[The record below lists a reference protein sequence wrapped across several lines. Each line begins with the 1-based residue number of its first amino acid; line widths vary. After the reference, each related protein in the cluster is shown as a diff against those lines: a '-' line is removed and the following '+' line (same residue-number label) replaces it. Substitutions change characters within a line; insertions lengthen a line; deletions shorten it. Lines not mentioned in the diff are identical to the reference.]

1 MIDVNKFESM
11 QIGLASPDK
20 IRSWSYGEVKKPET
34 INYRT
39 LKPEKQGLFDERIFG
54 PTKDYE
60 CACGKYKRIR
70 YKGRVC
76 DRCGVEVTSSKV
88 RRERMGH
95 IELAAPVSHIW
106 YFKGIPSRMGL
117 VLDMS
122 PRSLEEVIYFASYV
136 VLDPGDTPLEKKQLL
151 SEAEYRDKK
160 AEFGDRFTAEMGAA
174 AIKKLLAD
182 VDLNKEA
189 AELKE
194 ELKEATGQK
203 RTRAI
208 RRLDILEAFI
218 KSGNKPEWMVLDV
231 IPVMPPDLRPMVQLE
246 GGRFAT
252 SDLNDLYRRV
262 INRNNRLKRLLK
274 LQAPGIIVQNEKR
287 MLQEAVD
294 ALIDNGRR
302 GRPVSG
308 PGNRPLKSLSHLLKG
323 KQGRFRQNLLGK
335 RVDYSGRSVIDVGPS
350 LRMNQMG
357 LPVPMALE
365 LFKPFIMH
373 ELVKRGLSANVK
385 AAKRKIDRRDDDVFD
400 VLEDVIKEHPV
411 LLNRAPTLHRLGIQ
425 AFEPILVSGKSMRL
439 HPLVCTAYNA
449 DFDGDQMAIHVPLSD
464 EAQAEARLLMLAA
477 SHILS
482 PRDGEPIVSPSQDM
496 VIGNYYMTTEDKGRE
511 GEGMIFKDTD
521 EAEMAYRNNYV
532 SLQTRVGVQ
541 VSAFPDKPFTDE
553 QRGKIMVTSVG
564 KLLFNR
570 ILPKDFNYINEPT
583 ADNITKG
590 VDDRFFLDPGEDINE
605 YLENAPLVPTF
616 KKGFLSD
623 LIAEVYKQYKVTKTS
638 QFLDRIKDL
647 GYYESTISGLTTAMS
662 DIHDLPEKP
671 EIIKKARKQVALV
684 TKQFRRG
691 LITDDERY
699 DRVIGIWNDAKDEVQ
714 NKLIEH
720 MDIHNPINMMSDS
733 GARGNISN
741 FTQLAGMR
749 GLMASPNGKIM
760 ELPVLSNFY
769 EGLSVLEMF
778 ISSHGARKGMT
789 DTALKTANSG
799 YLTRRLVDVAQDV
812 VVREKDCGT
821 DRGLEVTAITNGNEM
836 IEPLYDRIMGRYTM
850 KSAFDPKTGEKIVG
864 KNVLIDEAMAQK
876 IVDAG
881 VKKVTI
887 RSAFTCNTEHGVCE
901 RCYGRNAA
909 TGDRVE
915 AGEAVGTVAAQS
927 IGEPGTQL
935 TLRNFHT
942 GGVAGNEDITQGLP
956 RVQEIVEARNPKG
969 RATITEVTGEVESI
983 EENPAERTKDVTVKG
998 ETDTRT
1004 YTLPI
1009 TARMRVAEGDFVHRG
1024 TALNEG
1030 SIDPK
1035 ELIRVRD
1042 VLSTETYLLAEVQK
1056 VYRMQGIDLL
1066 DKHVE
1071 IMIRQMM
1078 RKVRVMDPGDT
1089 DMLPGQLMD
1098 IGQFRDANYK
1108 TLVAGNIPATARP
1121 VILGIT
1127 KAALETNSFLSAA
1140 SFQETT
1146 RVLTDSA
1153 IRGKNDPLVGL
1164 KENVIIG
1171 KIIPAGTGMSTY
1183 RNIKPKEVNV
1193 VAYSIK
1199 DLEAKMKEEDKQN

>member
-1 MIDVNKFESM
+1 
-11 QIGLASPDK
+11 
-20 IRSWSYGEVKKPET
+20 
-34 INYRT
+34 
-39 LKPEKQGLFDERIFG
+39 
-54 PTKDYE
+54 
-60 CACGKYKRIR
+60 
-70 YKGRVC
+70 
-76 DRCGVEVTSSKV
+76 
-88 RRERMGH
+88 
-95 IELAAPVSHIW
+95 
-106 YFKGIPSRMGL
+106 
-117 VLDMS
+117 
-122 PRSLEEVIYFASYV
+122 
-136 VLDPGDTPLEKKQLL
+136 
-151 SEAEYRDKK
+151 
-160 AEFGDRFTAEMGAA
+160 
-174 AIKKLLAD
+174 
-182 VDLNKEA
+182 
-189 AELKE
+189 
-194 ELKEATGQK
+194 
-203 RTRAI
+203 
-208 RRLDILEAFI
+208 
-218 KSGNKPEWMVLDV
+218 
-231 IPVMPPDLRPMVQLE
+231 
-246 GGRFAT
+246 
-252 SDLNDLYRRV
+252 
-262 INRNNRLKRLLK
+262 
-274 LQAPGIIVQNEKR
+274 
-287 MLQEAVD
+287 
-294 ALIDNGRR
+294 
-302 GRPVSG
+302 
-308 PGNRPLKSLSHLLKG
+308 
-323 KQGRFRQNLLGK
+323 
-335 RVDYSGRSVIDVGPS
+335 
-350 LRMNQMG
+350 MG

-385 AAKRKIDRRDDDVFD
+385 AAKRKIDRSDDDVFD

-439 HPLVCTAYNA
+439 HPLVCSAYNA

-477 SHILS
+477 HHILS

-521 EAEMAYRNNYV
+521 EAELAYRNDYV

-541 VSAFPDKPFTDE
+541 VSAFPEKPFTDE
-553 QRGKIMVTSVG
+553 QRGKIMVTTVG

-570 ILPKDFNYINEPT
+570 IMPKDFAYINEPT
-583 ADNITKG
+583 DANIQNG
-590 VDDRFFLDPGEDINE
+590 VDDRFFLEPGQDIHE
-605 YLENAPLVPTF
+605 YLENAPLVPPF

-623 LIAEVYKQYKVTKTS
+623 LIAEVYKRYKVTKTS

-671 EIIKKARKQVALV
+671 EILDKAQKQVALI

-699 DRVIGIWNDAKDEVQ
+699 ERVIGAWNDAKDEVQ

-760 ELPVLSNFY
+760 ELPVKSNFY

-850 KSAFDPKTGEKIVG
+850 KSVFNPKTGEKIVG
-864 KNVLIDEAMAQK
+864 KNVLIDEEMAQK

-942 GGVAGNEDITQGLP
+942 GGVAGNDDITQGLP
-956 RVQEIVEARNPKG
+956 RIQEIVEARNPKG
-969 RATITEVTGEVESI
+969 RATITEVTGEVVSI
-983 EENPAERTKDVTVKG
+983 EENPAERTKDITIKG

-1009 TARMRVAEGDFVHRG
+1009 TARMKVAEGDFIHRG
-1024 TALNEG
+1024 APLNEG

-1035 ELIRVRD
+1035 ELIQVRD
-1042 VLSTETYLLAEVQK
+1042 VLSTETYLLSQVQG

-1089 DMLPGQLMD
+1089 DLLPGQLMD
-1098 IGQFRDANYK
+1098 ISQFRDANK
-1108 TLVAGNIPATARP
+1108 DTLVAGNIPATARP

-1146 RVLTDSA
+1146 RVLTDAA

-1171 KIIPAGTGMSTY
+1171 KIIPAGTGMSAY
-1183 RNIKPKEVNV
+1183 RNIKPKEVSV
-1193 VAYSIK
+1193 AAYSIK
-1199 DLEAKMKEEDKQN
+1199 DIEAKLKEEDKQN